1 MRRQVGIDTLPRL
14 VVAGCLAALL
24 AALAL
29 TYPETFRDV
38 NDVARAN
45 ASLDLVD
52 RELGGGNSVIPD
64 PQLLVEARGWIPED
78 EPFAVAVGE
87 RRPEWTDLTAGY
99 AEAFATY
106 FLLPRRL
113 SADARWLICI
123 GCDLAAYPGAAEV
136 WSGEAGLSIM
146 RLSS

>member
-1 MRRQVGIDTLPRL
+1 MRRRLGTDTLRQ
-14 VVAGCLAALL
+14 VVVFGCLAALL
-24 AALAL
+24 AALAR
-29 TYPETFRDV
+29 TYPDTFHDV

-64 PQLLVEARGWIPED
+64 TQLLVEARGRIAED
-78 EPFAVAVGE
+78 ETFAVAVGE
-87 RRPEWTDLTAGY
+87 GRPEWTDLTAGY
-99 AEAFATY
+99 AEAFAKY

-113 SADARWLICI
+113 SPDARWLICI
-123 GCDLAAYPGAAEV
+123 GCDRAAYAEAAEV

-146 RLSS
+146 RLPS